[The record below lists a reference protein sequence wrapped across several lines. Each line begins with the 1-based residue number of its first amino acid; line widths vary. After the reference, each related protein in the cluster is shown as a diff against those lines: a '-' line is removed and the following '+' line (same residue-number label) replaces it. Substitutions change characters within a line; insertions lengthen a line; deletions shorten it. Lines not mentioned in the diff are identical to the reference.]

1 MQNNRCEMYADLYHW
16 LAEHQVEIRDPELA
30 IYHNAEYVEHDI
42 DMELGTSVDH
52 AAFKDTRAMPEAIQ
66 VRELPAIDTM
76 ASVIHE
82 GDMWG
87 IGQAM
92 VALYTWIASHGYTS
106 AGPYRELHLFW
117 RELEIE
123 TEQFE
128 HITVEVQIP
137 IARADGQP

>member
-1 MQNNRCEMYADLYHW
+1 
-16 LAEHQVEIRDPELA
+16 
-30 IYHNAEYVEHDI
+30 
-42 DMELGTSVDH
+42 
-52 AAFKDTRAMPEAIQ
+52 
-66 VRELPAIDTM
+66 IDTM

-92 VALYTWIASHGYTS
+92 VALYTWIAAHGYTS

-123 TEQFE
+123 TEQFKNVA
-128 HITVEVQIP
+128 VEVQIP
-137 IARADGQP
+137 IVPLDVP